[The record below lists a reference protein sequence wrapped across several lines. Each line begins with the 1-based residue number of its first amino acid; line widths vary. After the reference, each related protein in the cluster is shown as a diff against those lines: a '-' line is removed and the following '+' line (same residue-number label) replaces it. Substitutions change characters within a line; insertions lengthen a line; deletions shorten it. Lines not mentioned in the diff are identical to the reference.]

1 MPEFKKK
8 SVRFD
13 HLEPTYTSY
22 STQSEI
28 QTYDLEDMLKQ
39 IARAEPMDTKKII
52 DGDSYIF
59 MFVNIMMKIISGNYV
74 CFVFGKKYYR
84 EFYMMMEHM
93 S

>member
-39 IARAEPMDTKKII
+39 IARAEPMDQRRLSTEIAI
-52 DGDSYIF
+52 FF